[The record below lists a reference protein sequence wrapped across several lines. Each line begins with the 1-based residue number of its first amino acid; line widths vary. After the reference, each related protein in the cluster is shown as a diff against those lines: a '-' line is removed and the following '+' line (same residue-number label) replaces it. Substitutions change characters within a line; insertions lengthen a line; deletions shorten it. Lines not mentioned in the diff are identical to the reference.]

1 MCGGGGSTFALQ
13 DAWYVCMYVWGGG
26 EGVELGFD
34 IRPVVFQSLIYI
46 CIDPSSS
53 SPASS
58 PAYTKEEIMISSRDQ
73 CNGTKKII
81 SILSQC
87 GG

>member
-1 MCGGGGSTFALQ
+1 MC
-13 DAWYVCMYVWGGG
+13 VCMYVWGGG
-26 EGVELGFD
+26 VGVELGFD
-34 IRPVVFQSLIYI
+34 ISQLCFSHLFI